1 MRYITKSN
9 HEYTKTK
16 QEKSNERV
24 KFYYKKTPRIDVKPD
39 SGDGRLEGEEHHFRF
54 TQVKKTETN
63 SRNAS
68 ANILILGDPGCFCFL
83 GGLTQIW
90 TQSWPPK

>member
-1 MRYITKSN
+1 V
-9 HEYTKTK
+9 KT
-16 QEKSNERV
+16 
-24 KFYYKKTPRIDVKPD
+24 D
-39 SGDGRLEGEEHHFRF
+39 SGDDRLEGEEHHFRF
-54 TQVKKTETN
+54 TQVKNTETN
-63 SRNAS
+63 SKNAG